1 MLKSQDFKTMF
12 KISLTRIFL
21 SEIIVSLV
29 QLVLDDPV
37 SPKLSL
43 KLARHGHLYIWTELL
58 PKFFW

>member
-12 KISLTRIFL
+12 KISLTRIFLSIL

-43 KLARHGHLYIWTELL
+43 KLARLSSKKLSM
-58 PKFFW
+58 

>member
-43 KLARHGHLYIWTELL
+43 KLARLFI
-58 PKFFW
+58 